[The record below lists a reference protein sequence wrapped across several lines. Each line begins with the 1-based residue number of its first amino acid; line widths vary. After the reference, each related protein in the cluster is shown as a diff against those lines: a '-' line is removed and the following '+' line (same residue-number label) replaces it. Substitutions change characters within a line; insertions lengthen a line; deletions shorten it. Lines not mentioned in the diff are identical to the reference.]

1 MKRTRAEALVLV
13 NWSGVFYERYRLD
26 RHVTAL
32 EGVNG
37 AGKTT
42 ALVAAYV
49 CLLPDLTRLRFAPVA
64 EAGASAGD
72 RGLYG
77 RLGDPGSPSYAALD
91 LRLASGERLVAG
103 VELERRA
110 EPTVELATFAILG
123 LPDAASLAEVFLHR
137 RDRDDEVVDLNGLR
151 ERAALAGG
159 RLKPFESAKD
169 YFGTLFEAGVL
180 PLRLATDEDR
190 NKLNEMLRTSL
201 FGGISKSLT
210 GDLRDFLLKEQ
221 SDLGDTLRAMRSNLE
236 ACRRTRH
243 EVAEARQLEAE
254 IGRVFVAGQTMFA
267 AALHATRTR
276 LDELSRG
283 AEEARKMFQA
293 AADKAKEAE
302 GALAVV
308 REEHESAVKARDGCV
323 SDLGA
328 ARDALDRTRRATE
341 VQRHIDGLLVERAKL
356 VVRSEHASLE
366 LEDAD
371 RVRREARA
379 HEARAADDE
388 RAAAAGLADAQR
400 GVQEL
405 ARRAGLH
412 RHVVAERDRAI
423 ETLGIGGADAAGF
436 EEAARR
442 CHAEIRAADAAL
454 AALDRRCALAE
465 IRRVDFARVLAAL
478 GRLVGRDVVIGE
490 AHGVALAALE
500 RLRERAVLAIEL
512 PDLPKRIEE
521 RRRLAARQDAVR
533 AGAAALSS
541 PDAPLDRAAVV
552 QVAHAEAEAR
562 AERAALD
569 AAAAERSAAGERDT
583 ESAAQ
588 VALEATEALAA
599 RWREARESAAQLA
612 EVGQAPVDG
621 PSTLERCTAEL
632 RRRRD
637 VAVAERASSA
647 AARDRRLAEATRLE
661 GVGAFGDDVLRARD
675 AVDGE
680 LLAGRLEQLPVDEA
694 PEIEARLGPLASAIL
709 VEDAA
714 AAVQK
719 LLREPGRPANVW
731 LVDTRALSEWSDVA
745 PSAELRDGN
754 AIVRESSALRV
765 TRVPEQPVLGRAAR
779 RAAAARARAEADAF
793 GQEADALAGDGERLE
808 TAIAL
813 AVRLGRDA
821 ALLERRDPSA
831 EMAAARS
838 AVDEAVE
845 RRRSFEKGASIA
857 RGVETA
863 ARRRARELSAILPD
877 AHLLDGPDH
886 GAEVELLTERCADAR
901 KAREEIAAAGEDRAI
916 VSRELDVLREPP
928 PDADEVE
935 RLRGEMARCG
945 AGRDTLASASTALDF
960 VANHVEALSWGDAE
974 GKLASAE
981 QVAPALRAQCDE
993 AAAALGRARER
1004 LQAANDA
1011 HGAANARWIEAD
1023 GSLKLCDAELAGRRV
1038 EFADYGVDE
1047 VGDDAIARHSERVEA
1062 LASRL
1067 ATVNDAE
1074 RDLLVRA
1081 SLAEQSLA
1089 GAAAERERCST
1100 RLADEEKK
1108 VPPAAERWDRLRERA
1123 EAARVLAGATSDA
1136 ARAALGASGSI
1147 DLWRRAEASAREL
1160 VIELRHARN
1169 GEPVVPEIESAIAA
1183 ADENAEAPRGEL
1195 YLASWLRARAWLKR
1209 RIPLIISEVEDPV
1222 EALARVGEHL
1232 RRLQSRLEGQ
1242 ERDLRGRSEDVARN
1256 IDAQL
1261 RRAGREVTRLNR
1273 DLGDVRFGNID
1284 GVRIESR
1291 RVEHMD
1297 RVLGAL
1303 REGAAQAL
1311 LFEPDV
1317 PFEEALDEL
1326 FKRYGGGRIGGHKLL
1341 DYREYVDLRVMVRRR
1356 ATGAWEDATPG
1367 KLSTGENIGVGAAV
1381 MMVVLT
1387 AWERDANLF
1396 RARSTHGSLRF
1407 LFLDEATRL
1416 SSDNLGVLFELCQN
1430 LDLQLLIAAPEVAT
1444 AEGNTTY
1451 RLVRTVDERGR
1462 ETVHVTGRRAVARA

>member
-1 MKRTRAEALVLV
+1 V

-64 EAGASAGD
+64 EGGAAAGD

-110 EPTVELATFAILG
+110 EPAVELSTFAILG
-123 LPDAASLAEVFLHR
+123 LPDAASLADVFLHR
-137 RDRDDEVVDLNGLR
+137 RDQEDEVVDLNGLR

-159 RLKPFESAKD
+159 RLKPFDSAKE
-169 YFGTLFEAGVL
+169 YFAMLFEAGVL

-221 SDLGDTLRAMRSNLE
+221 SDLGDTLRAMRANLE

-254 IGRVFVAGQTMFA
+254 IGRVFAAGQTMFA
-267 AALHATRTR
+267 AALHATRAR
-276 LDELSRG
+276 LDEMSRG
-283 AEEARKMFQA
+283 AEEARKVFQT

-302 GALAVV
+302 GALAIV
-308 REEHESAVKARDGCV
+308 RAEHESAVEARDGCL
-323 SDLGA
+323 SELA
-328 ARDALDRTRRATE
+328 AERDALDRTRRATD
-341 VQRHIDGLLVERAKL
+341 VQRRIDGLIAERAE
-356 VVRSEHASLE
+356 VVAR
-366 LEDAD
+366 LEDASRD
-371 RVRREARA
+371 LEEAERVRREARA
-379 HEARAADDE
+379 REARAADDE
-388 RAAAAGLADAQR
+388 RAAAEGLADAQR

-412 RHVVAERDRAI
+412 RRVVAERGRAT
-423 ETLGIGGADAAGF
+423 EALGIRAADAGGF

-442 CHAEIRAADAAL
+442 CHAELRATDAAL
-454 AALDRRCALAE
+454 AALDRHCTLAE
-465 IRRVDFARVLAAL
+465 TRRAEFARVLAAL
-478 GRLVGRDVVIGE
+478 SHLMGNDVAVGE
-490 AHGVALAALE
+490 AHGVALTALE
-500 RLRERAVLAIEL
+500 RLRERAALAVEL

-521 RRRLAARQDAVR
+521 ERRLAARQDAVR
-533 AGAAALSS
+533 AGAAALGSTGG
-541 PDAPLDRAAVV
+541 PLDRAAAVRA
-552 QVAHAEAEAR
+552 AHAEAEAR

-569 AAAAERSAAGERDT
+569 AAAGERSAAGERDI
-583 ESAAQ
+583 EAGARAALD
-588 VALEATEALAA
+588 AIDALAA

-612 EVGQAPVDG
+612 EIGKVPVDG
-621 PSTLERCTAEL
+621 ATALERCAAEL

-637 VAVAERASSA
+637 VAVAERASSV
-647 AARDRRLAEATRLE
+647 AARDRRLAEASRLE
-661 GVGAFGDDVLRARD
+661 GVGAFSDDVLRARD

-680 LLAGRLEQLPVDEA
+680 FLAGRLEQLPVDEA

-709 VEDAA
+709 VDDTG

-719 LLREPGRPANVW
+719 LLREPARPANVW
-731 LVDTRALSEWSDVA
+731 LVDAHALSEWSDVA
-745 PSAELRDGN
+745 PSAEVRDGN

-765 TRVPEQPVLGRAAR
+765 TRIPEQPVLGHAAR
-779 RAAAARARAEADAF
+779 RAAATRARTEADAV
-793 GQEADALAGDGERLE
+793 GQQAEALAGDAARLE
-808 TAIAL
+808 MAIAL
-813 AVRLGRDA
+813 AVRLARDG

-831 EMAAARS
+831 EVAAAR
-838 AVDEAVE
+838 AAANEAAE
-845 RRRSFEKGASIA
+845 RRRCFEKSASVA
-857 RGVETA
+857 RDAETA
-863 ARRRARELSAILPD
+863 ARRRVRELSAILPD

-886 GAEVELLTERCADAR
+886 RAEADGLIRRYAEAR
-901 KAREEIAAAGEDRAI
+901 KAREEIAVAGEDRAI
-916 VSRELDVLREPP
+916 VSRELDVLRDPP
-928 PDADEVE
+928 PDVAEVE
-935 RLRGEMARCG
+935 RLRGEMARC
-945 AGRDTLASASTALDF
+945 AARRDALASASTALAF
-960 VANHVEALSWGDAE
+960 VADHAEALSWEDAE
-974 GKLASAE
+974 ARLAAAE
-981 QVAPALRAQCDE
+981 QVAPALRAQYDE
-993 AAAALGRARER
+993 ATTALVGARER
-1004 LQAANDA
+1004 LQAADVA
-1011 HGAANARWIEAD
+1011 HTVANARWLEID
-1023 GSLKLCDAELAGRRV
+1023 GKVKLCDTDLARRRV
-1038 EFADYGVDE
+1038 EFAECGVDE
-1047 VGDDAIARHSERVEA
+1047 VGDDVVARRLELVEA
-1062 LASRL
+1062 LGSRIAVL
-1067 ATVNDAE
+1067 NDAE
-1074 RDLLVRA
+1074 RELLLRE
-1081 SLAEQSLA
+1081 SHAERTRSE
-1089 GAAAERERCST
+1089 AAADEERCRT
-1100 RLADEEKK
+1100 RLADEERK
-1108 VPPAAERWDRLRERA
+1108 VPPAAERWERLRERA
-1123 EAARVLAGATSDA
+1123 EGARVLAGATA
-1136 ARAALGASGSI
+1136 ETTRAALGASGSI

-1160 VIELRHARN
+1160 VIELRHARD
-1169 GEPVVPEIESAIAA
+1169 GEPVVPDIERAIAA
-1183 ADENAEAPRGEL
+1183 ADETAEAPRGEL
-1195 YLASWLRARAWLKR
+1195 YLESWLRARSWLKR
-1209 RIPLIISEVEDPV
+1209 RVPPVISEVEDPV
-1222 EALARVGEHL
+1222 DALARVGEHL
-1232 RRLQSRLEGQ
+1232 KRLQSRLEGQ

-1284 GVRIESR
+1284 GVQIESR
-1291 RVEHMD
+1291 RVEHME

-1317 PFEEALDEL
+1317 PFEEALEEL
-1326 FKRYGGGRIGGHKLL
+1326 FRRHGGGRIGGHKLL
-1341 DYREYVDLRVMVRRR
+1341 DYREYVHLRVMVRRR
-1356 ATGAWEDATPG
+1356 ATGAWEEATPG
-1367 KLSTGENIGVGAAV
+1367 RLSTGENIGVGAAV

-1416 SSDNLGVLFELCQN
+1416 SPDNLGVLFELCQN
-1430 LDLQLLIAAPEVAT
+1430 LDLQLLIAAPEVAS